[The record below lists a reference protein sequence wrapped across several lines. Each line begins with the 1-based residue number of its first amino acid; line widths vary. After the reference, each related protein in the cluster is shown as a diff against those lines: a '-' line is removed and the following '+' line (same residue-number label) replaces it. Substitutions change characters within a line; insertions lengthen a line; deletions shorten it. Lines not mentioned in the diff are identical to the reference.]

1 VSASAVLIL
10 PDIDGDGALH
20 KVIALPDGLTGGD
33 EVSVAVKFGRVGG
46 AKVDGDGAI
55 VCSCEESSKRS
66 AEDGSDEGGCNEELH
81 SEELL
86 VKRL

>member
-1 VSASAVLIL
+1 MSASAVLIL

-20 KVIALPDGLTGGD
+20 EVIALPDGLTGGD
-33 EVSVAVKFGRVGG
+33 EISVAVEFWRVGG

-55 VCSCEESSKRS
+55 VCSREESSERS
-66 AEDGSDEGGCNEELH
+66 AEDGSDESGCNEELH

-86 VKRL
+86 VRRL